1 MVEVGLVEMWTA
13 LFCVYLSWM
22 KIGFEE
28 LMGREAAAAEE
39 AVVMVVVMM
48 MLKRVAMR

>member
-1 MVEVGLVEMWTA
+1 MVEVALVEMWTA

-22 KIGFEE
+22 KIGSEE
-28 LMGREAAAAEE
+28 LMGREVAAEE

-48 MLKRVAMR
+48 MLKRVARR